1 MSVVTKPDQVAAVE
15 TITVTIDGTE
25 VQVPKGTLAIRAAEL
40 IGIAIPRFC
49 DHPLLDPVGACRQ
62 CLVEVPDMGNGRG
75 MPKPQASCTLE
86 CAPGMQIKTQVS
98 SPVAEKA
105 QKGMLEFLLINHP
118 LDCPICDKG
127 GECPLQNQALANGRG
142 ESRYEGVKRT
152 FPKPV
157 PISAQILLD
166 RERCV
171 LCARCTRF
179 SEQISGDPFIALVE
193 RGALQQVGKYAKDP
207 YNSYFSGNVV
217 QICPVGAL
225 TSAAYRFQ
233 ARPFDLVSTPSTCEH
248 CAGGCQLRVDHRHFQ
263 VRRRLAGDAPEV
275 NEEWNCDKG
284 RFAFVS
290 GRGEDRL
297 TRPLI
302 RENGELRVASWPEAI
317 DAAVAGLAAAGSS
330 VGVLTGGRLTLEDA
344 YGYSKFARAVLGTNN
359 IDFRSRPIG
368 ADEAD
373 FLATAVAGRELGS
386 GVTYAELETC
396 GRVVLVGLEP
406 EDEAPAIFL
415 RLRKGVRKSKL
426 SVVTIAPFASL
437 GSTKLNA
444 ELVATAPG
452 EEAAALRGLQLEA
465 GNVILVGE
473 RAALA
478 PGALAAAV
486 EVAAASGAKL
496 AWVPRRAGD
505 RGAVEAGCLPGLLP
519 GGRPVTDSA
528 ARVDVAAAWEVASLP
543 AEAGMDAPAMLAA
556 AATGALKALLVS
568 GLEPVD
574 FADADAARAGLEA
587 AEFVVSLEN
596 RLSEATERADVVFPI
611 ALIEERPGTF
621 LNWEH
626 RAGRVNTVIK
636 GQNPPMTDL
645 RVLAALADGLGKPLG
660 IRTPSAALA
669 ELSELGSWDAPVA
682 AKPKTKRASSA
693 KASSG
698 SASVAAKAS
707 SASVSAASSGSASVS
722 GTIPESVLTI
732 PESVPTIP
740 ESVPTIPEL
749 DEGSLPAKLATWRQL
764 IDGGRGQDG
773 EEALAA
779 TARPSVARVGAQ
791 LAEKLGVTDGD
802 QVTVSGGAGWYSL
815 PVAITPGMAAG
826 TVWVPT
832 NSPGTPLGE
841 LGVVYG
847 DTVAITAGGEA

>member
-1 MSVVTKPDQVAAVE
+1 MSVVTKADQVATVD
-15 TITVTIDGTE
+15 TITVTIDGIE
-25 VQVPKGTLAIRAAEL
+25 VQVPKGTLAIRAAEM
-40 IGIAIPRFC
+40 IGVAIPRFC

-62 CLVEVPDMGNGRG
+62 CMVEVPDMGNGRG

-86 CAPGMQIKTQVS
+86 CAPGMKISTQVS

-105 QKGMLEFLLINHP
+105 QRGMLEFLLINHP

-127 GECPLQNQALANGRG
+127 GECPLQNQALRNGDG

-193 RGALQQVGKYAKDP
+193 RGALQQVGMYADDP

-233 ARPFDLVSTPSTCEH
+233 SRPFDLVSTEVTCEH
-248 CAGGCQLRVDHRHFQ
+248 CASGCHLRSDQRHFQ
-263 VRRRLAGDAPEV
+263 VKRRLAAEAPEV

-290 GRGEDRL
+290 ARGEDRI

-302 RENGELRVASWPEAI
+302 REDGVLRIASWPEAI

-330 VGVLTGGRLTLEDA
+330 AGVLTGGRLTMEDA
-344 YGYSKFARAVLGTNN
+344 YGYSKFARAVLGTNS
-359 IDFRSRPIG
+359 IDFRSRPTG
-368 ADEAD
+368 PDEAA
-373 FLATAVAGRELGS
+373 FLATRVAGRALGQ
-386 GVTYAELETC
+386 GVTYADLEKA
-396 GRVVLVGLEP
+396 GHVVLVGFEP
-406 EDEAPAIFL
+406 EDESPLVFL
-415 RLRKGVRKSKL
+415 RLRKAVRKSGLK
-426 SVVTIAPFASL
+426 VTAIAAFATT
-437 GSTKLNA
+437 GTEKLNA
-444 ELVATAPG
+444 TLVATAPG
-452 EEAAALRGLQLEA
+452 GEAEALAALELA
-465 GNVILVGE
+465 PGNVILVGE

-478 PGALAAAV
+478 AGALAAA
-486 EVAAASGAKL
+486 ADLADTSGAKL

-519 GGRPVTDSA
+519 GGRPLADAT
-528 ARVDVAAAWEVASLP
+528 ARVDVASAWELESLP
-543 AEAGMDAPAMLAA
+543 AEAGLEAAAMLAA
-556 AATGALKALLVS
+556 AASGELKALVVA
-568 GLEPVD
+568 GIEPSD
-574 FADADAARAGLEA
+574 FADAAAVRAGLEA
-587 AEFVVSLEN
+587 AGFVVALEN
-596 RLSEATERADVVFPI
+596 RLSEVTERADVVFPV
-611 ALIEERPGTF
+611 ALIEEHAGTF

-626 RAGRVNTVIK
+626 RAGRVNTVIR
-636 GQNPPMTDL
+636 QSSAPMTDL

-660 IRTPSAALA
+660 IRTAKQALA
-669 ELSELGSWDAPVA
+669 EIVELGTWDTPATKAKATRKAAAKKA
-682 AKPKTKRASSA
+682 AKPA
-693 KASSG
+693 K
-698 SASVAAKAS
+698 VADGEVA
-707 SASVSAASSGSASVS
+707 V
-722 GTIPESVLTI
+722 
-732 PESVPTIP
+732 
-740 ESVPTIPEL
+740 
-749 DEGSLPAKLATWRQL
+749 KLSTWRQL

-773 EEALAA
+773 EEFMAA
-779 TARPSVARVGAQ
+779 TARDSVARVSPALAAQ
-791 LAEKLGVTDGD
+791 LGVANGEELSIDCN
-802 QVTVSGGAGWYSL
+802 AGWYTL
-815 PVAITPGMAAG
+815 PVVITPGMAEG

-841 LGVVYG
+841 LGVVFG
-847 DTVAITAGGEA
+847 DDVALSVGGEE